1 MVDWQITRG
10 DDTVETEVYDV
21 DPLADTLNPF
31 GDAVT
36 FLVDDIQGTKFE
48 QYGRGTRVDVSVFPD
63 GGALATIFV
72 RAGDTRFV
80 GEDDTDHGGPL
91 EVAGAYRCAGETQVG
106 DRGEEIQKLTGYVVE
121 SREREEQGADVLET
135 EAYSF
140 DQFLRRDQVNQDLSG
155 QLVSEALKAIITDE
169 TPVAWN
175 ASKVDVG
182 DDQPV
187 TRTFQGE
194 KVETVIRDLSFASE
208 NEEFGVDDDLE
219 FFFREREPGT
229 ISRGIDNTEW
239 TSYDIPEL
247 GKDVVNE
254 VEVWYN
260 GGNDSVVVDDPNDK
274 LDLQENLG
282 LPDPGRQRDEIHRPG
297 IAEAVDAQV
306 AGRSYLQVRNET
318 LSGTVTTFGLFDASP
333 GDTVDVTINPRG
345 IDAEFRVAAVEYR
358 WLKDETEL
366 TIVENRD
373 VTNAEV
379 LFRLSEAVSRV
390 EMRDADRGAVPDRV
404 VTTQM
409 GVDIAS
415 TAAADST
422 AADDARFVNDGR
434 NKLREAWAGRAT
446 IDSLTI
452 VVGDEATNLS
462 RTNAGLENQTGSAS
476 ASTSTPDATTV
487 RYSASISESS
497 IREVGIESEG
507 TLLAR
512 FVFDD
517 AQSISSVDIDLSV
530 SNDDDADRGVV
541 TTDGQM
547 VVRDL
552 LANNGP
558 DTPAKYVVGTDD
570 TAVAE
575 SDTALGNQV
584 ESYPL
589 DEQTV
594 QTADT
599 NSEWSDIV

>member
-10 DDTVETEVYDV
+10 GDTVETEVYDV
-21 DPLADTLNPF
+21 DPLADTLNPS

-48 QYGRGTRVDVSVFPD
+48 QYSRGTQIEASVFPD

-72 RAGDTRFV
+72 RASDTRV
-80 GEDDTDHGGPL
+80 VSEDETDHGGPL
-91 EVAGAYRCAGETQVG
+91 EVAGEYRCAGETQVG
-106 DRGEEIQKLTGYVVE
+106 DRGEEIEKLTGYVVE
-121 SREREEQGADVLET
+121 SREREEQGADVLEV
-135 EAYSF
+135 EAYSY

-155 QLVSEALKAIITDE
+155 QLISEALERIIKDE

-175 ASKVDVG
+175 ASKVDIG

-187 TRTFQGE
+187 TRPFQGE
-194 KVETVIRDLSFASE
+194 TAETAIRDLSFASE

-229 ISRGIDNTEW
+229 VSRGIDNTEW
-239 TSYDIPEL
+239 ISYDVPEL

-254 VEVWYN
+254 VEVWYD
-260 GGNDSVVVDDPNDK
+260 GGTDTVVVDDPNDK

-297 IAEAVDAQV
+297 ITEAVDAQT
-306 AGRSYLQVRNET
+306 AGRSHLQVRNET
-318 LSGTVTTFGLFDASP
+318 LSGTVTTFGLFNASP
-333 GDTVDVTINPRG
+333 GDTVDVTIDPRG

-379 LFRLSEAVSRV
+379 LFRLSEAVGRV

-409 GVDIAS
+409 GVNTAP
-415 TAAADST
+415 TAAVDSA

-434 NKLREAWAGRAT
+434 NKLREAWASRAT

-452 VVGDEATNLS
+452 VVGDDGSNLS
-462 RTNAGLENQTGSAS
+462 RTNTGLENQTNSAS

-487 RYSASISESS
+487 RYSASISESDV
-497 IREVGIESEG
+497 REVGIESDG

-530 SNDDDADRGVV
+530 SNDADADRGVV
-541 TTDGQM
+541 TADGQT

-552 LANNGP
+552 LANNNP
-558 DTPAKYVVGTDD
+558 DTPAEFVVGTDD
-570 TAVAE
+570 TAVNE
-575 SDTALGNQV
+575 GDTALGNQV

-589 DEQTV
+589 DEQIV
-594 QTADT
+594 QAADT

>member
-1 MVDWQITRG
+1 MVDWEIIRG
-10 DDTVETEVYDV
+10 GDTVETEVYDV

-36 FLVDDIQGTKFE
+36 FLVDDVQGTKFD
-48 QYGRGTRVDVSVFPD
+48 QYSRGTQIEASVFP
-63 GGALATIFV
+63 GGGELATIFV

-80 GEDDTDHGGPL
+80 GEGDTDHGGPL
-91 EVAGAYRCAGETQVG
+91 EVAGEYRCAGETQVG
-106 DRGEEIQKLTGYVVE
+106 DRGKLLEKLTGYVVE
-121 SREREEQGADVLET
+121 SREREEQGADVLEV
-135 EAYSF
+135 EAFSY

-155 QLVSEALKAIITDE
+155 QLISEALKAIIKDE

-182 DDQPV
+182 DDQSV

-194 KVETVIRDLSFASE
+194 KVETAIRDLSFASE
-208 NEEFGVDDDLE
+208 NEEFGVGDDLE

-260 GGNDSVVVDDPNDK
+260 GGTDSVVVDDPNDK

-297 IAEAVDAQV
+297 ITETVDAQV
-306 AGRSYLQVRNET
+306 AGSSYLQVRNET

-333 GDTVDVTINPRG
+333 GDTIDVTIDPRG

-379 LFRLSEAVSRV
+379 LFRLSEAVGRV

-409 GVDIAS
+409 GADIAP

-434 NKLREAWAGRAT
+434 NKLREAWANRTA

-452 VVGDEATNLS
+452 VVGDDGSNLS
-462 RTNAGLENQTGSAS
+462 RTNAALENQTNSAS

-487 RYSASISESS
+487 RYSASINESGV
-497 IREVGIESEG
+497 REAGIESDG

-512 FVFDD
+512 FTFDD
-517 AQSISSVDIDLSV
+517 AQSISSVGIDLSV
-530 SNDDDADRGVV
+530 SNGDADRAVV
-541 TTDGQM
+541 TVDGQT

-552 LANNGP
+552 LANNNP